1 MPAAV
6 RKGTGGSGLFWVD
19 PNRSVCRSQAEPYG
33 SVSHSPAI
41 PPLVVFTSAPDPATL
56 QFPRPAEVASG
67 QSNRIDKEE
76 DIMNSVHLIG
86 RLATDVDVKEVN
98 GGSKVSTF
106 ILAVDRNAE
115 EADFFRIKA
124 WNSQAEAA
132 GDHLGKGRRIAVE
145 GSLRQDVYEK
155 DGEERK
161 AVSVVAKRLEYL

>member
-1 MPAAV
+1 MRAAASQY
-6 RKGTGGSGLFWVD
+6 RASDHFQPLLAQPSFGG
-19 PNRSVCRSQAEPYG
+19 
-33 SVSHSPAI
+33 
-41 PPLVVFTSAPDPATL
+41 
-56 QFPRPAEVASG
+56 
-67 QSNRIDKEE
+67 
-76 DIMNSVHLIG
+76 
-86 RLATDVDVKEVN
+86 
-98 GGSKVSTF
+98 
-106 ILAVDRNAE
+106 RNAKSA

>member
-1 MPAAV
+1 
-6 RKGTGGSGLFWVD
+6 
-19 PNRSVCRSQAEPYG
+19 
-33 SVSHSPAI
+33 
-41 PPLVVFTSAPDPATL
+41 LVVFALVRSLARLCLPEKIGVVFGERDR
-56 QFPRPAEVASG
+56 RPTRTRRK
-67 QSNRIDKEE
+67 N
-76 DIMNSVHLIG
+76 MNSVHLIG
-86 RLATDVDVKEVN
+86 RLATDVEVREVN
-98 GGSKVSTF
+98 EGSKVSSF

-161 AVSVVAKRLEYL
+161 AVSVVARRLEYL